1 MVAVIIA
8 IMGLLITMFGPGN
21 TNLRYSKKEAI
32 VASTCEGNG
41 ERKIKCPLK
50 DTARSLKYT
59 KKANTEILNWLSLG
73 SLRYKYRN

>member
-1 MVAVIIA
+1 MWQALLFLLVVAVIIA

-32 VASTCEGNG
+32 VASTFEGNG

-50 DTARSLKYT
+50 DML
-59 KKANTEILNWLSLG
+59 EV
-73 SLRYKYRN
+73 